1 MVSALVFA
9 AVVAAETAGGAAFR
23 DDSVPTAV
31 VVSPASAEMVS
42 LGETVRLTAE
52 VLDQFGEVMSV
63 AVTWS
68 SSAAEVAR
76 VNSAGVVMAESN
88 GGATILATAG
98 DASGRAEVTVVQ
110 RVASISIVPAAFKLI
125 VGGSVQASAGA
136 ADANGNAV
144 ADVAFSWASSDTAVA
159 TVSESALVNAV
170 RVGSAFVRAASTGI
184 ESALEIDVVV
194 PPPVRSVE
202 IVLGPTNGGDGW
214 GAGSWELPLEQVF
227 ATTLRAEGN
236 PGYDFARWSEDGV
249 TLSTDSVYPMQ
260 LAGNHKITAHF
271 SVNPERGRWGPGNT
285 YTDYEFPGTG
295 YESLAWT
302 FLPVADPPESLRQ
315 KDLLHYYAYNFSL
328 VNSSSAI
335 GYGMAFEPATA
346 KIDVTPRTWNFRR
359 MTHPPATYSVPHGA
373 NAKSWGAYAT
383 YIAERGSAVGGT
395 GPWKGEHF
403 MNNPIQLRGR
413 MYLHP
418 DFTSNG
424 DLHLAVVDSTCSVP
438 YSANVLT
445 VNSVCG
451 TVGNLN
457 IWNSIVERH
466 EQLHEDGANLCLVG
480 GIAARTALADMEE
493 ITGTDRNDVMNK
505 FNDIFTLFLN
515 GDLDD
520 ATETTTQT
528 RMSPKIWE
536 WRDNGAWTLQT
547 LQPARHAGTTGC

>member
-9 AVVAAETAGGAAFR
+9 AVVACGDEPVEPPPPPAP
-23 DDSVPTAV
+23 VPTTIAV
-31 VVSPASAEMVS
+31 RPASAEMVS
-42 LGETVRLTAE
+42 LGETVRFTAE

-76 VNSAGVVMAESN
+76 VNSAGVVTAESN

-125 VGGSVQASAGA
+125 VGGSVQVSAGA

-214 GAGSWELPLEQVF
+214 GAGSWELPQEQVF

-260 LAGNHKITAHF
+260 LAGNHRITAHF

-335 GYGMAFEPATA
+335 GYGYAGFQSDGHLTTEGGSRWG
-346 KIDVTPRTWNFRR
+346 KVVNF
-359 MTHPPATYSVPHGA
+359 SI
-373 NAKSWGAYAT
+373 WG
-383 YIAERGSAVGGT
+383 
-395 GPWKGEHF
+395 
-403 MNNPIQLRGR
+403 
-413 MYLHP
+413 
-418 DFTSNG
+418 SN
-424 DLHLAVVDSTCSVP
+424 
-438 YSANVLT
+438 
-445 VNSVCG
+445 
-451 TVGNLN
+451 
-457 IWNSIVERH
+457 
-466 EQLHEDGANLCLVG
+466 
-480 GIAARTALADMEE
+480 AARTEGLLNPRNQECGCHQIMLQYEWVEGREYRYELREGPSGVETDGKWWGLWVTDLVTDSMSFVGEQRVPTSINGRPSTEWEPRTSVFGEDLYWWHSRNGTEKFVCSDFEASSLAILDVTAGADE
-493 ITGTDRNDVMNK
+493 DRPVRVHAWTNSGVLDVAE
-505 FNDIFTLFLN
+505 N
-515 GDLDD
+515 GY
-520 ATETTTQT
+520 ETTLCYVTVFQ
-528 RMSPKIWE
+528 
-536 WRDNGAWTLQT
+536 NGSDVQHNVGFWPEPPENALV
-547 LQPARHAGTTGC
+547 AVSRGSRR